1 MLLMWDGGLKP
12 QLLSL
17 LFPLANLGYAPSVTQ
32 LIAMIPPLLVG
43 VIQNTLP
50 SAFLL
55 DPTCLWRLFC
65 LPALQLPGLVMVTV
79 HSPSFQ
85 ES

>member
-1 MLLMWDGGLKP
+1 MWDGGLKSH
-12 QLLSL
+12 LLSL
-17 LFPLANLGYAPSVTQ
+17 LFPLANLGYAPSMTQ
-32 LIAMIPPLLVG
+32 LIAMIPPLLIC
-43 VIQNTLP
+43 VIPNTLS

-65 LPALQLPGLVMVTV
+65 LPALQLPGLLMITV
-79 HSPSFQ
+79 RSPSFQ